1 MDPEHLK
8 CIKKKSEIQMFNT
21 RILLWNKK
29 IECKYHIQINFG
41 EKKKKKELESRYK
54 KNFKKI
60 EQMNSGKNISKNLTF
75 L

>member
-1 MDPEHLK
+1 
-8 CIKKKSEIQMFNT
+8 MFNT

-60 EQMNSGKNISKNLTF
+60 EQMNSGKNI
-75 L
+75 